1 MHHPSSQRLNRSAR
15 GESQDHDKT
24 TKRDPLTPTRPTK
37 SIYMNPA
44 NNNPI
49 AMTEAV
55 ATDDQLVA
63 PVSLAA
69 KLAGALVDDR
79 LSAVVVVPC
88 SRRVFSLRCP
98 SADVPLRAVR
108 AVV

>member
-1 MHHPSSQRLNRSAR
+1 
-15 GESQDHDKT
+15 
-24 TKRDPLTPTRPTK
+24 
-37 SIYMNPA
+37 MNPA

-98 SADVPLRAVR
+98 SADVPYLRSSAATWSATLRAGSVG
-108 AVV
+108 AA